1 MVTGKRGVGNVA
13 RKRVSS
19 KAVRLLAAMLLV
31 VGLVGMGSGAYSS
44 SESVPIV
51 VDGQKL
57 QATALLVDGV
67 AYVPISAL
75 ASLQGKAVSYSS
87 QTGKVVAGSI
97 ASAPTKPILEI
108 AAGQPQFQELVRS
121 LGLGHRVC
129 MSVPEKL
136 DYYSCIILD
145 GRNGC
150 TPAVAKRLK
159 DYLSRGG
166 GVVMWGYTPV
176 WLSGDN
182 MARNFNNIPSIADW
196 FGSSRVVRQK
206 SKPTSE
212 MICSS
217 NRPFGTELKSGEVL
231 FSYQGDDDMAMCT
244 SHDSLSGIAA
254 KWIAS
259 DWTKQEWSGAFLHPY
274 GKGLVYWQTTVN
286 QPNHP
291 KLMTLFRGAIYRVAT
306 GRDLREGPTY

>member
-1 MVTGKRGVGNVA
+1 MVAAKRGVSNVA
-13 RKRVSS
+13 RNRVSI
-19 KAVRLLAAMLLV
+19 KAIRFVAAMLLV
-31 VGLVGMGSGAYSS
+31 VGLVGLGSVAYSS
-44 SESVPIV
+44 TESVPIV

-75 ASLQGKAVSYSS
+75 SALQGRAVSYSS
-87 QTGKVVAGSI
+87 QAGKVIAGVATG
-97 ASAPTKPILEI
+97 ASTKPVLEI
-108 AAGQPQFQELVRS
+108 AAGQPQFQELLRS
-121 LGLGHRVC
+121 LGIGHRVS

-145 GRNGC
+145 GRNAC
-150 TPAVAKRLK
+150 TPVVAKRLK
-159 DYLSRGG
+159 EYLSRGG

-176 WLSGDN
+176 WLCGDN
-182 MARNFNNIPSIADW
+182 MARNFNNIPGIADW
-196 FGSSRVVRQK
+196 FGSSCMVRQK

-217 NRPFGTELKSGEVL
+217 NSPFGTDLKSGDVL

-274 GKGLVYWQTTVN
+274 GKGLVYWQTAVN
-286 QPNHP
+286 QPNYP